1 MTVKVI
7 EATEEHA
14 AQLAP
19 ILREHELEEVSVV
32 SPDKSTEQILKDCI
46 EISEKAFAVVSE
58 KDGCVAMFGVSAV
71 SEDAGVPW
79 MLASD
84 VFFTKYKK
92 RFIKETPDYLDI
104 LFGKRKHLYNYVS
117 AKNTL
122 SQKWLKHLGFTIH
135 TQAPIILKDVT
146 FYTFEQRRN

>member
-1 MTVKVI
+1 MVKVV
-7 EATEEHA
+7 EATEAHA
-14 AQLAP
+14 KELAP

-32 SPDKSTEQILKDCI
+32 AGDKTTEQILKDCI
-46 EISEKAFAVVSE
+46 EVSEKAYAVVSE
-58 KDGCVAMFGVSAV
+58 DDGCVAMFGVSAV
-71 SEDAGVPW
+71 NEDQGVPW

-84 VFFTKYKK
+84 MFFTKYKR

-122 SQKWLKHLGFTIH
+122 SQNWLKHLGFTIH
-135 TQAPIILKDVT
+135 TQAPIILKDIT
-146 FYTFEQRRN
+146 FYTFEQTRK